1 MIHALEFQHP
11 IRAAID
17 GIDGA
22 GKTWLADELVEPLRA
37 LGRPVIRASID
48 GFHRPRSER
57 YRRGEASPEGYYRDS
72 FDNAALTSALLKPL
86 GPNGDRRFRSAIF
99 DYRSDGSVSQ
109 CVRTA
114 DRRAVLLFDGVFLL
128 RPELEQFWD
137 FKVFVKTSFASALE
151 RVMIRDASM
160 FGSRDAARDRYL
172 TRYQPGQRL
181 YLAES
186 MPEQSADAVIIND
199 DLARPRLTCR
209 RNDRPEAAEARSSA
223 GAKAASSTRRSRAR
237 QRSSDLNEQP
247 TTELDARFG
256 ELQGEEAGAAE
267 GEAEADWG
275 VGGYAEV

>member
-1 MIHALEFQHP
+1 MPPEVLRLSGSMDCEASVPEVQNLVSSRCAVIRELACMIHAIECQHP
-11 IRAAID
+11 TRVAID

-72 FDNAALTSALLKPL
+72 FDNAALTSGLLKPL
-86 GPNGDRRFRSAIF
+86 GPNGDRRFRSATF
-99 DYRSDGSVSQ
+99 DYRSDVSVRQ

-114 DRRAVLLFDGVFLL
+114 DRRSALLFDGVFLL

-151 RVMIRDASM
+151 RVTIRDASM
-160 FGSRDAARDRYL
+160 FGSRNATRDRYL

-181 YLAES
+181 YLAEAR
-186 MPEQSADAVIIND
+186 PEQSADVVIIND

-209 RNDRPEAAEARSSA
+209 RNDLP
-223 GAKAASSTRRSRAR
+223 
-237 QRSSDLNEQP
+237 
-247 TTELDARFG
+247 
-256 ELQGEEAGAAE
+256 
-267 GEAEADWG
+267 
-275 VGGYAEV
+275 